1 MAAHPSMATTQSHSL
16 SSTEAFGRP
25 GDVLARL
32 DAMDPEAPLVA
43 FGQTPFW
50 DEPLK
55 SLFAAHTRRRILVG
69 IHDLDYFSRVH
80 SPLPGPRWQLIGRN
94 DAAWRDPWIAAGEIS
109 ALLGAEVWPSRP
121 RLLEAGVQL
130 DRMFSGRSAQGHMAR
145 ATEGWGWR
153 GIVENVPRPA
163 VICDLPAAS
172 ALPAIEELLQW
183 GFAETERLLSEA
195 EARHSA
201 RALGHELIGEARQ
214 FVQARPAASVADLY
228 SELLRRMY
236 QLLLG
241 EIPANVEF
249 IGTRDLLRFNR
260 RTAGLPR
267 FRFVSHFL
275 DPRHAQASR
284 AAYEEAAK
292 ETARSAPPDSG
303 EGSLPFEVYVPGRG
317 RGELRLQPDR
327 LLIATEPP
335 VEVRLKTPVQS
346 VEQLAEVLEGAAGAE
361 LSLVG
366 KALALPP
373 MLNGEFVMTLMESG
387 SAYMPRT
394 QRMLAHMARAGVPV
408 RVRPLL
414 RLRLRSWDSLGECK
428 GGLRLPEHLEQA
440 FGVKTL
446 STAEFARGWRR
457 AVRGQ
462 EKLIQ
467 RLRRVNT
474 PCDLAEL
481 LGREEHEAWFR
492 RLEQCRRAQQALLE
506 VQRQA
511 DQLRH
516 EALDMQIKE
525 DETLLE
531 VRQLENKRGTLSR
544 ELLRPLK
551 RRLADAEA
559 GVVAEDMRKLR
570 EEHARAEGLGR
581 ALLMALESKQAERK
595 NWRKRRAALV
605 ARLRTLERCGKAGR
619 ARRVLATME
628 RLAGRVR
635 LRLARHAILAAD
647 SLPHADLRPAAWW
660 FPALDPAGAW
670 FARVRRS
677 ARARLEP
684 LLNEEGPDAAVHQG

>member
-1 MAAHPSMATTQSHSL
+1 MAETTQSHSV
-16 SSTEAFGRP
+16 SSLETAGRP
-25 GDVLARL
+25 GDILGRL
-32 DAMDPEAPLVA
+32 DAMDPDAPLVA

-55 SLFAAHTRRRILVG
+55 ALLASHTRRRIIVG

-80 SPLPGPRWQLIGRN
+80 SPLPGPRWQLVGRN

-109 ALLGAEVWPSRP
+109 AFLGAEVWPSRQ
-121 RLLEAGVQL
+121 RLMEAGVHL
-130 DRMFSGRSAQGHMAR
+130 DKMFSGRSAQARIAR

-153 GIVENVPRPA
+153 GIVENVPRPT
-163 VICDLPAAS
+163 VICDLSAAS
-172 ALPAIEELLQW
+172 ALPAIEQLLQW
-183 GFAETERLLSEA
+183 GFGETERLLSGPEM
-195 EARHSA
+195 RHST
-201 RALGHELIGEARQ
+201 RALGRTLSDEARQ
-214 FVQARPAASVADLY
+214 FVETRPSASVAELY
-228 SELLRRMY
+228 REMLRRMY
-236 QLLLG
+236 LLLLG
-241 EIPANVEF
+241 EIPPNVEF
-249 IGTRDLLRFNR
+249 TGTRDLLRFNR

-292 ETARSAPPDSG
+292 ETARPYSADNG
-303 EGSLPFEVYVPGRG
+303 GGALPFDVYVPGRG

-335 VEVRLKTPVQS
+335 IEARLDAPVQTIG
-346 VEQLAEVLEGAAGAE
+346 QLAEVLEAAAGPE

-373 MLNGEFVMTLMESG
+373 MFNGEFIMTLMENG

-394 QRMLAHMARAGVPV
+394 QRMLAQMARAGVPV

-414 RLRLRSWDSLGECK
+414 RLRLRSWDSLAECK
-428 GGLRLPEHLEQA
+428 GELRLSEHLAQA
-440 FGVKTL
+440 FGRKTL

-462 EKLIQ
+462 ERLIQ
-467 RLRRVNT
+467 RLRRGGAA
-474 PCDLAEL
+474 CDLVAL

-516 EALDMQIKE
+516 EALDVQIKE

-531 VRQLENKRGTLSR
+531 IRQLESKRGALSR

-559 GVVAEDMRKLR
+559 GVVAEDMRRLR
-570 EEHARAEGLGR
+570 DEHSQAERLGR
-581 ALLMALESKQAERK
+581 ALLMALESKQLERRD
-595 NWRKRRAALV
+595 WRKRRAAVV
-605 ARLRTLERCGKAGR
+605 ARLRTLERSGKAGR

-660 FPALDPAGAW
+660 FPALDPAGNW
-670 FARVRRS
+670 FARVRRG

-684 LLNEEGPDAAVHQG
+684 LLNEEEPDAAVRQG

>member
-1 MAAHPSMATTQSHSL
+1 MADTAQSHSV
-16 SSTEAFGRP
+16 SSLEIAGRP
-25 GDVLARL
+25 HDVLARL
-32 DAMDPEAPLVA
+32 DAMDPDAPLVA

-55 SLFAAHTRRRILVG
+55 ALLAPQTRRRIIVG
-69 IHDLDYFSRVH
+69 IHDLDYFSRMH
-80 SPLPGPRWQLIGRN
+80 APLPGPRWQLIGRN

-109 ALLGAEVWPSRP
+109 ALFGAEVWPSRQ
-121 RLLEAGVQL
+121 RLMAAGVHL
-130 DRMFSGRSAQGHMAR
+130 DKMFSGRSVQAQIAR

-153 GIVENVPRPA
+153 GIVENVPRPT

-172 ALPAIEELLQW
+172 ALPAIEQLLQS
-183 GFAETERLLSEA
+183 GFGETERLLSSA
-195 EARHSA
+195 EMRHSV
-201 RALGHELIGEARQ
+201 RALGRALSGEARQ
-214 FVQARPAASVADLY
+214 FVAGHPSASVAELY
-228 SELLRRMY
+228 HELLRRTY
-236 QLLLG
+236 LLLLG
-241 EIPANVEF
+241 EIPLNVEF
-249 IGTRDLLRFNR
+249 TGTRDLLRFNR

-292 ETARSAPPDSG
+292 EMARSFPADNG
-303 EGSLPFEVYVPGRG
+303 GAALPFEVYVPGRG

-327 LLIATEPP
+327 LLVGTEPP
-335 VEVRLKTPVQS
+335 IEARLDTPVQS
-346 VEQLAEVLEGAAGAE
+346 VQQLAEVLERSAGPE

-373 MLNGEFVMTLMESG
+373 MLNGEFIMTLMEGG

-394 QRMLAHMARAGVPV
+394 QRMVAQMARVGVPV

-414 RLRLRSWDSLGECK
+414 RLRLRTWDSLRACRGE
-428 GGLRLPEHLEQA
+428 LRLPEHLVQA
-440 FGVKTL
+440 FGHKTL

-462 EKLIQ
+462 ERLIQ
-467 RLRRVNT
+467 RLRRGGT
-474 PCDLAEL
+474 ACDLAAL
-481 LGREEHEAWFR
+481 LGREDHEAWFR

-511 DQLRH
+511 NQLRH
-516 EALDMQIKE
+516 EALDVQIKE

-531 VRQLENKRGTLSR
+531 IRQLEGKRGTLSR

-559 GVVAEDMRKLR
+559 GVAVEDMRRLR
-570 EEHARAEGLGR
+570 DEHARAERMGR
-581 ALLMALESKQAERK
+581 ALLMALESKQEERK
-595 NWRKRRAALV
+595 DWRKRRATLV
-605 ARLRTLERCGKAGR
+605 ARLRTLECSGKAGR

-635 LRLARHAILAAD
+635 LRLARHAILAVD

-660 FPALDPAGAW
+660 FPALDPAGRW

-684 LLNEEGPDAAVHQG
+684 LLIEEGPNAAVRQG